1 MRYIKYHMEI
11 GETSASKRV
20 MGAIK
25 GLGQRDLKGDTKDF
39 TYF

>member
-1 MRYIKYHMEI
+1 MKYIKYHLEI
-11 GETSASKRV
+11 REISASKRV
-20 MGAIK
+20 MVAIK